1 MVNNA
6 GVGLEA
12 NDPHPIWDFP
22 EEMWD
27 TTLRINLKGT
37 FLGCKYASRQM
48 MKQEPG
54 PSGDRGWIVNMGS
67 TLGQIAAP
75 QVGECL
81 HIAFLIPV
89 P

>member
-12 NDPHPIWDFP
+12 DNPHPIWDFP
-22 EEMWD
+22 EDMWD
-27 TTLRINLKGT
+27 TTLRVNLKGA
-37 FLGCKYASRQM
+37 FLGCKYAARQM

-67 TLGQIAAP
+67 TLGQVAAP
-75 QVGECL
+75 NVGK
-81 HIAFLIPV
+81 
-89 P
+89 